1 MLPMSRL
8 KGLFAA
14 PVLLALVVTATAQD
28 ANIRQPVADL
38 EQLLVAEPLVIT
50 QAEIS
55 RPKAKGDITLR
66 AEVSFGGAPPLR
78 VKLRKAEPGADS
90 FNNVPR
96 YDLAAYELQ
105 KLFLDPAEYVVPPT
119 TLRMV
124 PLAEFAKYSPGVERT
139 FSAADQ
145 VLAVVQYWL
154 GDIKA
159 VADVY
164 DPTRFAADPVYAR
177 HIGQLNVLTYLIR
190 HRDSNLGNFL
200 LGNAAVGARVFSI
213 DHGVAFASEDS
224 DRGELWKDLRVNR
237 LPADTV
243 ERLRKVTPELL
254 TERLG
259 VLAQWRFLDG
269 SYVPVANGNNLSENR
284 GVRRTGEQLQMGLN
298 KSEIRAVHRLLTKL
312 LERVDR
318 GEITLVPAAARGL
331 RGRNPR
337 RCSGMESI
345 AWSLSPMCMAPTP
358 NCSSCCTRPG
368 SSMRRTIGRPGRRIS

>member
-1 MLPMSRL
+1 MQPMSRL
-8 KGLFAA
+8 IGLFAA
-14 PVLLALVVTATAQD
+14 PLLLALVATAAGQD

-38 EQLLVAEPLVIT
+38 ERLLAAEPLVIT

-78 VKLRKAEPGADS
+78 VKLRRAEPGADS

-96 YDLAAYELQ
+96 YDFAAYELQ

-124 PLAEFAKYSPGVERT
+124 PLADFAKYSSGVART

-145 VLAVVQYWL
+145 VLAVAQYWL
-154 GDIKA
+154 SDIKV

-164 DPTRFAADPVYAR
+164 SPARFAADPAYAR

-200 LGNAAVGARVFSI
+200 LGNAEVGARVFSI
-213 DHGVAFASEDS
+213 DHGVAFASGES
-224 DRGELWKDLRVNR
+224 DRGEVWKDLRVNR

-243 ERLRKVTPELL
+243 ERLRHVTPQLL
-254 TERLG
+254 ADRLG
-259 VLAQWRFLDG
+259 VLAQWQLQGR
-269 SYVPVANGNNLSENR
+269 SYAPVASGKNLSANR
-284 GVRRTGEQLQMGLN
+284 GVRRAGNELQMGLT

-318 GEITLVPAAARGL
+318 GEITLVPAAGA
-331 RGRNPR
+331 
-337 RCSGMESI
+337 
-345 AWSLSPMCMAPTP
+345 
-358 NCSSCCTRPG
+358 
-368 SSMRRTIGRPGRRIS
+368 

>member
-1 MLPMSRL
+1 MQPIRRL
-8 KGLFAA
+8 MDLFSAA
-14 PVLLALVVTATAQD
+14 LLLALVATAAAQD

-38 EQLLVAEPLVIT
+38 EQLLAAEPLVIT

-124 PLAEFAKYSPGVERT
+124 PLADFAKYSPGVART

-145 VLAVVQYWL
+145 VLAVVQHWL
-154 GDIKA
+154 SDIKV

-164 DPTRFAADPVYAR
+164 SPERFAADPVYAR

-200 LGNAAVGARVFSI
+200 LGSAETGARVFSI
-213 DHGVAFASEDS
+213 DHGVAFASGES
-224 DRGELWKDLRVNR
+224 DRGEVWKDMRVNR

-243 ERLRKVTPELL
+243 ERLRHVTPQLL
-254 TERLG
+254 VDRLG
-259 VLAQWRFLDG
+259 VLAQWQLEGR
-269 SYVPVANGNNLSENR
+269 SYVPVASGKNLSENR
-284 GVRRTGEQLQMGLN
+284 GVRRAGNELQMGLT
-298 KSEIRAVHRLLTKL
+298 KSEILAVRRLLAKL

-318 GEITLVPAAARGL
+318 GEITLVPAAA
-331 RGRNPR
+331 
-337 RCSGMESI
+337 
-345 AWSLSPMCMAPTP
+345 ATTASP
-358 NCSSCCTRPG
+358 
-368 SSMRRTIGRPGRRIS
+368 